1 MHSNSRPAVHHCSR
15 GVDSWKK
22 IFRPPS
28 LGFGSVIRT
37 SATRLLR
44 WKENIQA
51 LADPNSVRMRAGV
64 LYAVLRSNETLLPEL
79 FEDGDVVVDTVMG
92 ANGIVCGDALE
103 WLEIKWAD
111 TGREKFHVSNRY
123 GRNPAN
129 PNWLN

>member
-1 MHSNSRPAVHHCSR
+1 MEENIQAALAWLRECYPNFSDQDVNDVEA
-15 GVDSWKK
+15 
-22 IFRPPS
+22 
-28 LGFGSVIRT
+28 
-37 SATRLLR
+37 LLR

-103 WLEIKWAD
+103 WLELKWAD